1 MSSAV
6 HAEWTKL
13 RTLTATWWLLLGVF
27 ALTLA
32 LGAAVDAN
40 TSYSPLGPV
49 QDTTEVSLTGV
60 YLGQAVVTMLAVIMV
75 GSEYSTGMIRPSLA
89 AVPRRLTMLAAK
101 AVVLLA
107 GVLAAG
113 TAAVLGSFVA
123 GRLLLHRNGFT
134 AAHGYAQL
142 SLADGSTLRA
152 VAGSIIYLG
161 LIALLSLGV
170 ATAVRDSATS
180 IGIVLALL
188 YLFPILAQTVTDP
201 TWQRRLHEIAPMT
214 AGLYIQTTVGIHTLP
229 ITPWQG
235 LGVLAGWAV
244 SAAVVGGLLLR
255 VRDA

>member
-1 MSSAV
+1 VSWAV

-13 RTLTATWWLLLGVF
+13 RTLTATWCLLLGVF

-32 LGAAVDAN
+32 LGAAVDSSTN
-40 TSYSPLGPV
+40 YSELGPV

-60 YLGQAVVTMLAVIMV
+60 YLGQAVVTMLAVIIV
-75 GSEYSTGMIRPSLA
+75 GSEYSTGMIRTTLT

-101 AVVLLA
+101 AAVLLA
-107 GVLAAG
+107 AVLAAA
-113 TAAVLGSFVA
+113 TAGVLGSLLA
-123 GRLLLHRNGFT
+123 GRLILPRNGFT

-142 SLADGSTLRA
+142 SLTNSSTLRA

-170 ATAVRDSATS
+170 ATAVRDSATA
-180 IGIVLALL
+180 IGLVLGLL
-188 YLFPILAQTVTDP
+188 YLFPILAQTVTDQ

-214 AGLYIQTTVGIHTLP
+214 AGLYIQTTVGIHNLP
-229 ITPWQG
+229 LTPWQG
-235 LGVLAGWAV
+235 LGVAGAWAATAVLASGV
-244 SAAVVGGLLLR
+244 LFR

>member
-1 MSSAV
+1 M

-27 ALTLA
+27 ALTVA
-32 LGAAVDAN
+32 LGAAVDSS
-40 TSYSPLGPV
+40 TSYSAFGPV

-60 YLGQAVVTMLAVIMV
+60 YLGQAVVAMLAVIMV
-75 GSEYSTGMIRPSLA
+75 GNEYGTGMIRTTLA

-101 AVVLLA
+101 AAILLA
-107 GVLAAG
+107 AVLTAG
-113 TAAVLGSFVA
+113 TAGVLGSFLA
-123 GRLLLHRNGFT
+123 GRLLLPRSGFT

-142 SLADGSTLRA
+142 SLTNGSTLRA
-152 VAGSIIYLG
+152 VAGSIIYLA

-170 ATAVRDSATS
+170 ATAVRDTATS
-180 IGIVLALL
+180 IGIVLGLL

-214 AGLYIQTTVGIHTLP
+214 AGLYIQTTVGIHNLP

-235 LGVLAGWAV
+235 LGVLAGWA
-244 SAAVVGGLLLR
+244 AAGLLAGGVLLR
-255 VRDA
+255 ARDA

>member
-1 MSSAV
+1 M

-27 ALTLA
+27 VLTLA

-40 TSYSPLGPV
+40 TSYSAFGPV

-60 YLGQAVVTMLAVIMV
+60 YLGQAIIVMLAVIMV
-75 GSEYSTGMIRPSLA
+75 GDEYGTGMIRTTLA
-89 AVPRRLTMLAAK
+89 AVPRRLSMLSAK
-101 AVVLLA
+101 AAVLLA
-107 GVLAAG
+107 AVLTAGAAG
-113 TAAVLGSFVA
+113 VLGSFLA
-123 GRLLLHRNGFT
+123 GRLLLPRSGFT

-142 SLADGSTLRA
+142 SLTNGSTLRA
-152 VAGSIIYLG
+152 VAGSIIYLA
-161 LIALLSLGV
+161 LIALLSLGI
-170 ATAVRDSATS
+170 AAAVRDTATS

-214 AGLYIQTTVGIHTLP
+214 AGLYIQTTVGIHNLP

-235 LGVLAGWAV
+235 LGVLAGWA
-244 SAAVVGGLLLR
+244 AAGLLAGGVLLR
-255 VRDA
+255 ARDA

>member
-1 MSSAV
+1 MSWAV

-32 LGAAVDAN
+32 LGVAVDSS
-40 TSYSPLGPV
+40 TSYSELGPV

-60 YLGQAVVTMLAVIMV
+60 YLGQAVVTMLAVVMV
-75 GSEYSTGMIRPSLA
+75 GSEYSTGMIRTTLA

-101 AVVLLA
+101 AAVLLA
-107 GVLAAG
+107 GVLVTG
-113 TAAVLGSFVA
+113 TAGVLGSLVA
-123 GRLLLHRNGFT
+123 GRLLLPRSGFT

-142 SLADGSTLRA
+142 SLTNGSTLRA
-152 VAGSIIYLG
+152 VAGSITYLA

-180 IGIVLALL
+180 IGIVLGLL
-188 YLFPILAQTVTDP
+188 YLFPILAQTVTDQ

-214 AGLYIQTTVGIHTLP
+214 AGLYIQTTIGVHTLP
-229 ITPWQG
+229 ISPWQG
-235 LGVLAGWAV
+235 LGVAAGWA
-244 SAAVVGGLLLR
+244 AAALLAGGVLLR
-255 VRDA
+255 ARDT